1 MQTARK
7 GVPSKL
13 KPALASVITTNF
25 SRRLDL
31 WSLKWFDWY
40 VLFSLRYLR
49 GSNRLQGTALAMRE
63 NCQKNY
69 PIYSVGPIRWR
80 GQLVTGLKA
89 TAAYQIARSWSWSM
103 PGPRAKSHE
112 IFMRGNQWKITNT
125 VLHTKNNRKL
135 RDILAMS
142 HDNEWSIEC
151 TFKILQYCWR
161 YSKVIWQVALL
172 LADVETRPIDRRPAI
187 EFPRSAVGTFS
198 LTIVIERTAKRNLGV
213 MVTFSS

>member
-1 MQTARK
+1 M
-7 GVPSKL
+7 V
-13 KPALASVITTNF
+13 
-25 SRRLDL
+25 
-31 WSLKWFDWY
+31 WY

-49 GSNRLQGTALAMRE
+49 DSNRLQGTALAMRE

-135 RDILAMS
+135 RDVLAMS
-142 HDNEWSIEC
+142 HDNEWSIEYIQDP
-151 TFKILQYCWR
+151 TVLLEVLQGD
-161 YSKVIWQVALL
+161 
-172 LADVETRPIDRRPAI
+172 LA
-187 EFPRSAVGTFS
+187 GGFS
-198 LTIVIERTAKRNLGV
+198 LGRRWNEAHW
-213 MVTFSS
+213 S